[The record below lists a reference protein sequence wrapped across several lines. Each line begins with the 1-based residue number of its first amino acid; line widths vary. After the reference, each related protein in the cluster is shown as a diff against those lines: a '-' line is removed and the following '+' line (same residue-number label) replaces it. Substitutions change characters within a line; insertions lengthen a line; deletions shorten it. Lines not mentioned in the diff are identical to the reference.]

1 MKGKCIE
8 GILSRRDFVKAAGA
22 AAAAHSLAEPHSSYA
37 AQGDTPHEASFYEQL
52 QDNEIMCGLCP
63 FGCKV
68 KDGERGRCRVRE
80 NRGGKYYTLV
90 YGRPVA
96 LNNDPVEKKPFFHVY
111 PGSKVFSIAT
121 VGCNIRCKFC
131 QNWEISQANPS
142 DVRVRYV
149 SPGVIAA
156 TAKRVGSTA
165 VAYTYSE
172 PTIFYEY
179 MTDCAKAAKDLGL
192 GNIMISNGFM
202 QPEPL
207 KQLAPLMSAIKIDL
221 KAFNQ
226 QFYGKVCGGLLT
238 PVLDTLKRL
247 KGHGVWFEIVVL
259 LIPTLNDNMDDIR
272 RMSEWIVKELG
283 PNVPL
288 HFTRFHPCYKIRNLP
303 RTPPRTL
310 HRARSIAMASGC
322 NFVYTGNMPGGEGES
337 TYCPKC
343 KTNVLRRYGHMV
355 ISNELAKGKCH
366 KCGGPI
372 PGVWSPKRT
381 S

>member
-1 MKGKCIE
+1 MNAICQE
-8 GILSRRDFVKAAGA
+8 SLLSRRDFVKIAGV
-22 AAAAHSLAEPHSSYA
+22 AAAHSLARPHSAQA
-37 AQGDTPHEASFYEQL
+37 AAVDAPHEASFYKQL
-52 QDNEIMCGLCP
+52 QNNEIMCELCP
-63 FGCKV
+63 FGCTV
-68 KDGERGRCRVRE
+68 KDGKRGRCRVRE

-131 QNWEISQANPS
+131 QNWEISQANPG
-142 DVRVRYV
+142 DIRVRYI
-149 SPGVIAA
+149 PPAVIAA
-156 TAKRVGSTA
+156 TAKRVGAKA

-179 MTDCAKAAKDLGL
+179 MTDCAKAARDMGL

-207 KQLAPLMSAIKIDL
+207 KQLVPLMTAIKIDL

-226 QFYGKVCGGLLT
+226 KFYGKVCGGLLT

-247 KGHGVWFEIVVL
+247 SGHGVWFEIVVL

-272 RMSEWIVKELG
+272 RMSEWIVKEIG

-303 RTPPRTL
+303 RTPPKIL

-322 NFVYTGNMPGGEGES
+322 NFV
-337 TYCPKC
+337 
-343 KTNVLRRYGHMV
+343 
-355 ISNELAKGKCH
+355 
-366 KCGGPI
+366 
-372 PGVWSPKRT
+372 
-381 S
+381 

>member
-1 MKGKCIE
+1 
-8 GILSRRDFVKAAGA
+8 VKTAGVAAAYSLARPHSAHAAAGDA
-22 AAAAHSLAEPHSSYA
+22 
-37 AQGDTPHEASFYEQL
+37 PHEASFYKQL
-52 QDNEIMCGLCP
+52 QNNEIMCELCP
-63 FGCKV
+63 FGCTV

-80 NRGGKYYTLV
+80 NRGGRYYTLV
-90 YGRPVA
+90 YGKPVA

-131 QNWEISQANPS
+131 QNWEISQANPG
-142 DVRVRYV
+142 DIRVRYI
-149 SPGVIAA
+149 PPAVIAA
-156 TAKRVGSTA
+156 TAKRVGAKA

-179 MTDCAKAAKDLGL
+179 MTDCAKAARDMGL

-207 KQLAPLMSAIKIDL
+207 KQLVPLMTAIKIDL

-226 QFYGKVCGGLLT
+226 KFYGKVCGGLLT

-247 KGHGVWFEIVVL
+247 SGHGVWFEIVVL

-272 RMSEWIVKELG
+272 RMSEWIVKEIG

-303 RTPPRTL
+303 RTPPKTL

-366 KCGGPI
+366 KCGGAV
-372 PGVWSPKRT
+372 PGVWSP